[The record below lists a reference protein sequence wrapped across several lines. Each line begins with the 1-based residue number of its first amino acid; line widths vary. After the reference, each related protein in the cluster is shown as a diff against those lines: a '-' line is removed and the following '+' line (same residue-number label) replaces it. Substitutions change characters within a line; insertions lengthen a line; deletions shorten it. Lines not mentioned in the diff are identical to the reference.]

1 MSQNNNILK
10 RLRCWRLYILLL
22 PAIVYFVVF
31 YYAPM
36 YGLQIAF
43 KDYSPVLGIM
53 GSPWA
58 GLKYFKR
65 FISMPQFYTV
75 FFNTLSLSLYSL
87 LFNFPMPIILA
98 LFLNEC
104 QNVRYKKLVQNITYA
119 PYFVSTIV
127 IVGMMIQFLS
137 PSMGVINKVIEMAGG
152 TTTEFMAKSEW
163 FKPLYIISTM
173 WQRTGWASVVYLAAL
188 ASIDVELHEAAAI
201 DGAGKFSRIIHINIP
216 SILPTVITM
225 FILNCGQIM
234 SVGFEKAYLMQ
245 NSLNLNKSE
254 IISTY
259 IYKVG
264 LLGAQ
269 FSFTAAVGV
278 FNSLLNFF
286 IILAA
291 NEICKRISDTSLF

>member
-1 MSQNNNILK
+1 
-10 RLRCWRLYILLL
+10 
-22 PAIVYFVVF
+22 
-31 YYAPM
+31 M

-43 KDYSPVLGIM
+43 KDYSPALGIT

-58 GLKYFKR
+58 GLKYFRR

-75 FFNTLSLSLYSL
+75 FLNTLTLSTFSL
-87 LFNFPMPIILA
+87 LINFPMPVILA
-98 LFLNEC
+98 LCLNEC
-104 QNVRYKKLVQNITYA
+104 KNMRYKKLVQNLTYA

-137 PSMGVINKVIEMAGG
+137 PSTGVINKFIEMAGG
-152 TTTEFMAKSEW
+152 TATEFMAKEEW
-163 FKPLYIISTM
+163 FKALYIISTM

-188 ASIDVELHEAAAI
+188 AGIDVELHEAAAI
-201 DGAGKFSRIIHINIP
+201 DGAGKFSRIMHINIP
-216 SILPTVITM
+216 CILPTIITM

-245 NSLNLNKSE
+245 NPLNLGRSE

-269 FSFTAAVGV
+269 FSFTSAVGV
-278 FNSLLNFF
+278 FNSVLNFA

-291 NEICKRISDTSLF
+291 NALCKKISETSLW